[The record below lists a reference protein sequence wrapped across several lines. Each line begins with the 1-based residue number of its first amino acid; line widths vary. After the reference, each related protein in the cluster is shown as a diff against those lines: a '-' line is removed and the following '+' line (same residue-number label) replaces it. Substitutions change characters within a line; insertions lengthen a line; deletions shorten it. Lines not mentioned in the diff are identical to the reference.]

1 MAKNPPK
8 GHGRKGEVK
17 AREQVL
23 NPRNERWTKKSA
35 ETGRFMDV
43 KYDKLPFRGIK
54 KK

>member
-1 MAKNPPK
+1 MAKIK
-8 GHGRKGEVK
+8 SRGHGRKGEIK

-23 NPRNERWTKKSA
+23 NPHNERWTKKSA

-43 KYDKLPFRGIK
+43 KHDKFPFRGIK